1 MGSTHIAAIGPATA
15 AALSQYG
22 IAASIVPGEY
32 VAESVVAALIDD
44 AYQTGKSLQGQRILL
59 ARAAEARKV
68 LVTGL
73 QQAGAIVDK
82 VAAYFTVSAAAG
94 DERGLEVVRLL
105 RNRQL
110 DIITFTSSSTVRN
123 FMQWLQQCEPGFTN
137 EFSDLVRQA
146 RPKIACIGPI
156 TSQTAREFD
165 LDVHIEAQ
173 EFTINGLV
181 KAIIQDEETISDS
194 TIIAQPQQ
202 AVTPAKPKQPRQLV
216 RFTFYKLDPQWQLL
230 PLEKRQQGKQELL
243 QIFEEHAEHDLMRSY
258 ALYGLRSDCDFM
270 LWQATYDVSDLQ
282 GISSK
287 IRRSSMGPY
296 LRETHAF
303 LSMTKR
309 SVYVGKNARGA
320 HDPRLVIT
328 PEDKKY
334 LFVYPFVKTR
344 PWYALPL
351 EERKR
356 MMNEHIRMGLKYP
369 SVSLNT
375 TYSFGLDDQEFVVAF
390 ETDNI
395 SDFLD
400 LVQEL
405 RETEASR
412 YTLRDTPMFT
422 CVAQPLDEILE
433 AIGA

>member
-1 MGSTHIAAIGPATA
+1 MAEQTTVTAATA
-15 AALSQYG
+15 A
-22 IAASIVPGEY
+22 
-32 VAESVVAALIDD
+32 
-44 AYQTGKSLQGQRILL
+44 T
-59 ARAAEARKV
+59 
-68 LVTGL
+68 
-73 QQAGAIVDK
+73 
-82 VAAYFTVSAAAG
+82 
-94 DERGLEVVRLL
+94 
-105 RNRQL
+105 
-110 DIITFTSSSTVRN
+110 
-123 FMQWLQQCEPGFTN
+123 
-137 EFSDLVRQA
+137 
-146 RPKIACIGPI
+146 
-156 TSQTAREFD
+156 
-165 LDVHIEAQ
+165 
-173 EFTINGLV
+173 
-181 KAIIQDEETISDS
+181 
-194 TIIAQPQQ
+194 QPEQ
-202 AVTPAKPKQPRQLV
+202 AVAPAKQKQARQLV

-230 PLEKRQQGKQELL
+230 PAQTRQQGKQELIDIL
-243 QIFEEHAEHDLMRSY
+243 AEYEQRSLVRSY
-258 ALYGLRSDCDFM
+258 GLYGLRSDCDFM
-270 LWQATYDVSDLQ
+270 LWQATYTIDDLQ
-282 GISSK
+282 GMSSR
-287 IRRSSMGPY
+287 IRRSAMGPY
-296 LRETHAF
+296 LREAQAF

-309 SVYVGKNARGA
+309 SVYVGKNARGV
-320 HDPRLVIT
+320 HDPRLVIS

-344 PWYALPL
+344 AWYALPL

-356 MMNEHIRMGLKYP
+356 MMNEHIRIGITYP

>member
-1 MGSTHIAAIGPATA
+1 
-15 AALSQYG
+15 
-22 IAASIVPGEY
+22 
-32 VAESVVAALIDD
+32 
-44 AYQTGKSLQGQRILL
+44 
-59 ARAAEARKV
+59 
-68 LVTGL
+68 
-73 QQAGAIVDK
+73 
-82 VAAYFTVSAAAG
+82 
-94 DERGLEVVRLL
+94 
-105 RNRQL
+105 
-110 DIITFTSSSTVRN
+110 
-123 FMQWLQQCEPGFTN
+123 
-137 EFSDLVRQA
+137 
-146 RPKIACIGPI
+146 
-156 TSQTAREFD
+156 
-165 LDVHIEAQ
+165 
-173 EFTINGLV
+173 
-181 KAIIQDEETISDS
+181 
-194 TIIAQPQQ
+194 
-202 AVTPAKPKQPRQLV
+202 V

-230 PLEKRQQGKQELL
+230 PSETRQQGRQELL
-243 QIFEEHAEHDLMRSY
+243 DIFAEYEQCSLVRSY

-270 LWQATYDVSDLQ
+270 LWQATYAVDDLQ

-287 IRRSSMGPY
+287 IRRSTMGPY
-296 LRETHAF
+296 LREAQAF

-328 PEDKKY
+328 PQDKKY

-344 PWYALPL
+344 AWYALPM

-356 MMNEHIRMGLKYP
+356 MMNEHIRVGITYP
-369 SVSLNT
+369 SVSINT

-405 RETEASR
+405 RESEASR

-422 CVAQPLDEILE
+422 CVAQPLDAILE